1 MVNLKK
7 EEKRLIRIALASLLD
22 DCTKANQLMTRPEDK
37 VDLSPIQSLL
47 LKFDEKA
54 HPQETREDAS
64 RDVQPEFPW
73 RVKPDDNR
81 DGGCG

>member
-22 DCTKANQLMTRPEDK
+22 DCTKANQLTTRPEDK
-37 VDLSPIQSLL
+37 VDLSPLQSLL
-47 LKFDEKA
+47 MKFDEDA
-54 HPQETREDAS
+54 HPEKTRVDVP

-73 RVKPDDNR
+73 RVKAR
-81 DGGCG
+81 